1 MSEDSLDGESIVEPT
16 LDGEVLVE
24 RRAGGAL
31 AAFTYKDYSVFWTG
45 TLMSNVGTW
54 IQTTALMWYMKE
66 TYHSNTWVAAVN
78 LANFLPVLLF
88 VLFAG
93 LLADSKDRKHIIIV
107 TFAVLCASATVLAV
121 SSTLK
126 AMTLPL
132 IMITTFVAGTAYTFS
147 APAGVSFLPTLV
159 PKEDMLNALALSNA
173 QYNIG
178 RVIGPA
184 IGAVIIG
191 AWSVSA
197 AFYINAISFLF
208 VIGAILIVKPR
219 EKQPLKPMSHPFS
232 HIATGIRYVFQSRWR
247 PTILLSLGLA
257 TFVGFST
264 TVLYPSLAKSVLGGG
279 SWTYGLLMSF
289 LGVGA
294 VIGAP
299 LVTRLNR
306 TIPESSI
313 LKWSALAIGALLV
326 GISYSRA
333 VWLSCALSA
342 GIGCFYLAMC
352 SAVNSCNQARSPVE
366 LRGRMVS
373 MYTLMFLGMFSV
385 GGMLLGF
392 LADAWSVPAVFLYAG
407 LFCVLLSLFLF
418 AFPGLTREA
427 RSTLGI
433 EEVSRPLAERSA

>member
-1 MSEDSLDGESIVEPT
+1 
-16 LDGEVLVE
+16 
-24 RRAGGAL
+24 
-31 AAFTYKDYSVFWTG
+31 
-45 TLMSNVGTW
+45 
-54 IQTTALMWYMKE
+54 
-66 TYHSNTWVAAVN
+66 VAAVN

-184 IGAVIIG
+184 IGTIIIS

-197 AFYINAISFLF
+197 AFYINAVSFLF
-208 VIGAILIVKPR
+208 VICAVLIVKPR
-219 EKQPLKPMSHPFS
+219 AKQQTRPVTRPFAR
-232 HIATGIRYVFQSRWR
+232 IGEGIRYVFQSRWR

-294 VIGAP
+294 VVGAP

-306 TIPESSI
+306 TVPESSI
-313 LKWSALAIGALLV
+313 LKWSALGIGAFLV
-326 GISYSRA
+326 GLSCSRLT
-333 VWLSCALSA
+333 WLSCLLSA
-342 GIGCFYLAMC
+342 GIGCCYLAMC
-352 SAVNSCNQARSPVE
+352 SAVNSCNQARSP
-366 LRGRMVS
+366 LGMRGRMVS
-373 MYTLMFLGMFSV
+373 MYSLMFLGMFSV
-385 GGMLLGF
+385 GGQFIGF
-392 LADAWSVPAVFLYAG
+392 LADAWSVPPVFLYSG
-407 LFCVLLSLFLF
+407 VFCVLISLFLF
-418 AFPGLTREA
+418 AFPGLTRDA

-433 EEVSRPLAERSA
+433 EEIARPLAEQTA